1 MASARGADAAE
12 EERLRARLFGGR
24 RGTGAHAAPADE
36 SESESEGELG
46 QLDDSQV
53 RRGAR

>member
-24 RGTGAHAAPADE
+24 RGAGAHAAPAD
-36 SESESEGELG
+36 ESESEGELG